1 MSDYQTEALRTEAPI
16 SEGVQERIMANSR
29 AMHGIVGICTEA
41 GELADVYK
49 KHVFYGRALD
59 AANVREEIGDICWY
73 LAILCD
79 TLGTTIEAEMDR
91 NIAKLRQRY
100 PERFTEE
107 SANVRDLE
115 AERSVLEGHSNGW
128 KDERYK
134 AFMIELRDLLLR
146 YDAEIGMC
154 YGGYGSGGY
163 HPGPDV
169 LEITVDKYAT
179 YKLGSTIDSE
189 TE

>member
-1 MSDYQTEALRTEAPI
+1 MEGVQVSDYQTEALRTEAPI
-16 SEGVQERIMANSR
+16 SEGVQERIVANSR

-41 GELADVYK
+41 GELADAYK

-79 TLGTTIEAEMDR
+79 TLGTTIETEMAR

-115 AERSVLEGHSNGW
+115 AERSVLEGDSNG
-128 KDERYK
+128 
-134 AFMIELRDLLLR
+134 
-146 YDAEIGMC
+146 
-154 YGGYGSGGY
+154 
-163 HPGPDV
+163 
-169 LEITVDKYAT
+169 
-179 YKLGSTIDSE
+179 
-189 TE
+189 